1 VDDIR
6 KPATSPAR
14 QTAGS
19 PEDFWYQQFQ
29 KKKPAAADVEKLVRS
44 FHKARRHDQVV
55 GVLSGSLA
63 AGVAEPWMYRVLAL
77 SMKIDGHPEED
88 IERALLSQVDFT
100 ISDVPSLLS
109 SIDVLASLDGAEQA
123 LALCR
128 QASELDPVHPVPYL
142 RGLRLARE
150 LKDDVALEW
159 ACTGLLSHEWLE
171 GDASHR
177 LAEDTAFERSREL
190 KKEGRDAE
198 AARLTA
204 AMSEARRR
212 DLVIRVDWSGKGDLD
227 LEVFEPL
234 GTVCSV
240 TSRLSTGGGVL
251 THDGFGPRPENC
263 FDKYVCAQGISGDY
277 RLRVS
282 LSSGTVVGRRC
293 RVTIIQHQGSKAEVI
308 RTLTLMLDGD
318 SVEQTVT
325 LKDGRRIAPG
335 RPTSDIRM
343 NPRLPSRSELLAQLR
358 QSAPPRVAPPGNR
371 LPVGAVSIG
380 VGYQPIVSTVS
391 DGVALSA
398 MAVVSPDL
406 RFVRIA
412 VSPVFNALTEVQTF
426 SFITP

>member
-1 VDDIR
+1 VDDGR
-6 KPATSPAR
+6 KPTASPAG
-14 QTAGS
+14 QTAGR
-19 PEDFWYQQFQ
+19 PDDFWFQQFQ
-29 KKKPAAADVEKLVRS
+29 KKKPSASDVEKLVSR
-44 FHKARRHDQVV
+44 FHKARRHDQVI

-63 AGVAEPWMYRVLAL
+63 AGVSEPWMYRVLAL
-77 SMKIDGHPEED
+77 SMKIEGYPRED

-100 ISDVPSLLS
+100 ISDLPSLLS
-109 SIDVLASLDGAEQA
+109 SIDVLVSLDGAEQA
-123 LALCR
+123 LILCR

-142 RGLRLARE
+142 RGLKLARE
-150 LKDDVALEW
+150 LKDDEALEW

-177 LAEDTAFERSREL
+177 LAEDAAVERSREL
-190 KKEGRDAE
+190 KKEGRE
-198 AARLTA
+198 PGAARLTA
-204 AMSEARRR
+204 AVAEARRR
-212 DLVIRVDWSGKGDLD
+212 DLTIRVDWSGKGDLD

-240 TSRLSTGGGVL
+240 TSRLSSGGGVL

-263 FDKYVCAQGISGDY
+263 FDEYVCAQGISGDY
-277 RLRVS
+277 RLKVS

-293 RVTIIQHQGSKAEVI
+293 RVTITQHQGSKAEVT
-308 RTLTLMLDGD
+308 RTLTLTLDGD

-325 LKDGRRIAPG
+325 LKDGRRVAPG
-335 RPTSDIRM
+335 RPTSEFRA

-358 QSAPPRVAPPGNR
+358 QAAPPRVAPPGNR
-371 LPVGAVSIG
+371 LPVGAVSVG
-380 VGYQPIVSTVS
+380 VGYQPVVSTVS